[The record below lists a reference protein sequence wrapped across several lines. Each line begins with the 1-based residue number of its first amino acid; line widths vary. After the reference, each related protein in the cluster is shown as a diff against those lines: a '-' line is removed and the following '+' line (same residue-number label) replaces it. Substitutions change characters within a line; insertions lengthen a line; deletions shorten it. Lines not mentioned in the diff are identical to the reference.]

1 MMDRR
6 EALARSK
13 LALQGYSKNAEIVE
27 LLNFLQLSLDEVK
40 SRMVTVALPDFPAL
54 QGEARAIENIIRAI
68 TRRPQLT
75 QQHSE

>member
-1 MMDRR
+1 MRDQR

-13 LALQGYSKNAEIVE
+13 LALQSYNKNAEIIEV
-27 LLNFLQLSLDEVK
+27 LNFLQLSLEEVK
-40 SRMVTVALPDFPAL
+40 NRMVTASLPDFPAL
-54 QGEARAIENIIRAI
+54 QGEARAIDNIIRAI